1 MYEIDGQIRMLNRNL
16 EKSPEKKDPI
26 TLRLEELA
34 EIFENYDGSE
44 KAQAAVLETAIKKI
58 IICEDRTIHFQL
70 LDGLEFVERIETYEG
85 H

>member
-1 MYEIDGQIRMLNRNL
+1 M
-16 EKSPEKKDPI
+16 
-26 TLRLEELA
+26 TL
-34 EIFENYDGSE
+34 FENYDGSE
-44 KAQAAVLETAIKKI
+44 KAQAAVLETAIQII